1 MQEDL
6 ASEAVITDSNPLFG
20 LEVRGFEHIPEAERN
35 MRLSQI
41 GPLWVGANLN
51 MFSISLGCVAVAV
64 GLPLTWA
71 LLACVLGNLPYLA
84 LGVASIGSV
93 RTGLPVTTLSR
104 ASYGVR
110 GNVLHAGLTWLAS
123 VCFEA
128 LNTVF
133 GVFAWLSLLSLLGFH
148 QQGPAIKLA
157 AMVVQLALGGG
168 IAVLGHATM
177 VYLQRLFAIGLGVS
191 LLMVLSCTVLN
202 AHWAVLL
209 HPAAP
214 ALAGSMFA
222 AVMIGCGV
230 IASQPVSYI
239 YNGPDWLRYLPG
251 ATPAKSIFTR
261 VFWWTFLPC
270 VALTAMGAF
279 WASLSD
285 MSDPVA
291 GLRPLLPTWLFVV
304 FIAAVIGGS
313 VANNA
318 PTFYSSGLALQ
329 ATGVRMSRWLAT
341 LLDIGVSATLVLY
354 ILFVQD
360 LSTVLNNFVALLVAW
375 SGPYGGVWVADGLLR
390 RWRYDLHDIHPLAG
404 ARAAPFAWRAWLAF
418 GFGAVAAAATMHSP
432 VYIGPLAKA
441 LGGADLSWLLGL
453 SVAGGSFVL
462 LTLARPLLAD
472 K

>member
-1 MQEDL
+1 MQRDL
-6 ASEAVITDSNPLFG
+6 ASEAVIEHSNPLFG

-41 GPLWVGANLN
+41 GPMWVGANLN
-51 MFSISLGCVAVAV
+51 MFSISLGCVAVAG
-64 GLPLTWA
+64 GLPLSWA

-123 VCFEA
+123 ICFEA

-133 GVFAWLSLLSLLGFH
+133 GVFAWLSLLRLLGFH
-148 QQGPAIKLA
+148 QQGAVTRLV
-157 AMVVQLALGGG
+157 AMAVQLALGGG
-168 IAVLGHATM
+168 IAVFGHATM
-177 VYLQRLFAIGLGVS
+177 VYLQRLFAVGLGVS
-191 LLMVLSCTVLN
+191 LLLVLAWTGVH
-202 AHWAVLL
+202 AHWAVLFSSGT
-209 HPAAP
+209 HVGAG
-214 ALAGSMFA
+214 ALFA
-222 AVMIGCGV
+222 ALMIGCGV

-251 ATPAKSIFTR
+251 ATPSRAIFIR

-279 WASLSD
+279 WASLGD

-291 GLRPLLPTWLFVV
+291 GLAPRLPTWLFVL
-304 FIAAVIGGS
+304 FIGAVIGGS

-329 ATGVRMSRWLAT
+329 ATGLRLSRWLAT
-341 LLDIGVSATLVLY
+341 LLDIGVSAALVLY
-354 ILFVQD
+354 ILCVQD

-375 SGPYGGVWVADGLLR
+375 SGPYGGVWVVDGLLR

-404 ARAAPFAWRAWLAF
+404 ARAEPFAWRAWLAF
-418 GFGAVAAAATMHSP
+418 GIGALAAAAAMHSP

-441 LGGADLSWLLGL
+441 LGGADFSWLLGL
-453 SVAGGSFVL
+453 SVAGGCY
-462 LTLARPLLAD
+462 ALLAFTRPISART
-472 K
+472 